1 MQGYVMEGSQ
11 AVPAQTN
18 ASTTPVVES
27 RDPSAEAAA
36 ISNEATGI
44 GLKGRLQLA
53 FGAITLFVVIAAGVG
68 LYAFFEVGKSLEQI
82 TEKALPP
89 ALAAGELLTKAEYI
103 VAAGPALLASNNAD
117 DINRLSASALAELA
131 NAATLLDRLQRA
143 DLDPAVVEAIR
154 EDISSLNGNLAL
166 LQKTALEKVS
176 AETRRN
182 KLVDVTFS
190 AHREFDRIWEPRF
203 ADLRSRI
210 SQLQRILISPS
221 ESAQERRA
229 QLDNLDQAIVA
240 LLPLEQIRRDFSVA
254 FELILRGSA
263 AMPSSATPS

>member
-1 MQGYVMEGSQ
+1 MEGSQ
-11 AVPAQTN
+11 AVPAQTK
-18 ASTTPVVES
+18 ASATPVVES

-89 ALAAGELLTKAEYI
+89 ALTAGELLTKAEYI

-117 DINRLSASALAELA
+117 DINRHSASALAELA

-166 LQKTALEKVS
+166 LAKNGFGESVGRD
-176 AETRRN
+176 ET
-182 KLVDVTFS
+182 
-190 AHREFDRIWEPRF
+190 
-203 ADLRSRI
+203 
-210 SQLQRILISPS
+210 Q
-221 ESAQERRA
+221 
-229 QLDNLDQAIVA
+229 QAG
-240 LLPLEQIRRDFSVA
+240 RRDFFGTSRIRSHLGAALCRPAEQDLAAAAHPHFAERVGA
-254 FELILRGSA
+254 GTPRPVGQSGSGHRGIA
-263 AMPSSATPS
+263 AP